1 MCPLKEIVDA
11 YLAEIGG
18 INFQQLLSPKLDFLD
33 IIVVSDECHVTRPFA
48 TAFYNLCHSF
58 NVADKM
64 YCYSNI
70 VILTCLDQN
79 RC

>member
-33 IIVVSDECHVTRPFA
+33 IIVVSDECHVTRPF
-48 TAFYNLCHSF
+48 F
-58 NVADKM
+58 
-64 YCYSNI
+64 
-70 VILTCLDQN
+70 
-79 RC
+79 